1 MAAGTNATLL
11 ADLLDPQVVADYI
24 DKKLVDNIRLSP
36 LAHIDNTLVGRPGD
50 EITLPQYQYVGAAQA
65 VAEGQDIPISKLTQN
80 TRKVKV
86 SKIGR
91 AVEFSDEALLS
102 GYNNDIAAEA
112 AKQVLVAIND
122 KVESDLIDN
131 MGSNTTLTASI
142 STSGTADPADGV
154 ADALTQFGEDLDG
167 EKVIAIPPAFYAR
180 LRKSKLWIPNTEIG
194 ANAILRGTIGMVHGC
209 QVVPMNRLASA
220 KTATFAKTSDSS
232 VSASKTYYVRDVDG
246 RYEAVA
252 NPVTADLGDYY
263 EKTETTGATAYIIKP
278 GALAIFMKRN
288 TLVEFDR
295 DILSEMNYIKAS
307 KLFAPYV
314 YDQSKVIKI
323 AIS

>member
-36 LAHIDNTLVGRPGD
+36 LAHIDNTLVGKPGD
-50 EITLPQYQYVGAAQA
+50 EVTLPQYQYIGAAEA
-65 VAEGQDIPISKLTQN
+65 VAEGADIPIAKLSQT
-80 TRKVKV
+80 TKPVKI

-112 AKQVLVAIND
+112 AKQVVVAIND
-122 KVESDLIDN
+122 KVETDLISN
-131 MGSNTTLTASI
+131 MSTNATLTATI
-142 STSGTADPADGV
+142 GTGASDDPADGI

-180 LRKSKLWIPNTEIG
+180 LRKSKLWIPNTEMG
-194 ANAILRGTIGMVHGC
+194 ANAIVRGTIGMVHGC
-209 QVVPMNRLASA
+209 QVVPMNRLTAS
-220 KTATFAKTSDSS
+220 
-232 VSASKTYYVRDVDG
+232 
-246 RYEAVA
+246 
-252 NPVTADLGDYY
+252 N
-263 EKTETTGATAYIIKP
+263 TAYIVKP

-314 YDQSKVIKI
+314 YDQSKLIKVTI
-323 AIS
+323 GA